1 MSCVFYHNEDQKS
14 AALSILSKRAMKRRV
29 VTLIEPATDF
39 YEVCVLS
46 DQVSDS
52 ENLMGNAG
60 GGIPS
65 KVAVAASAGM
75 AAVAGS
81 AGRAGPR
88 GLAGRRP
95 PQRVR
100 RRRPPGGA
108 SARRCGR
115 LGALRLAHP
124 GLGVRAWHPARS
136 LLRATLPAAVYSARE
151 VTLRREV
158 TLTWQGGAATD
169 AGSRVEASPAP
180 HARRPVAPLRGRRVL
195 ASVPTAGGCDAGRG
209 AAAGAA
215 P

>member
-124 GLGVRAWHPARS
+124 GLGVRGIP
-136 LLRATLPAAVYSARE
+136 
-151 VTLRREV
+151 
-158 TLTWQGGAATD
+158 
-169 AGSRVEASPAP
+169 
-180 HARRPVAPLRGRRVL
+180 
-195 ASVPTAGGCDAGRG
+195 RG
-209 AAAGAA
+209 ASCARLCLLQFIQRAR
-215 P
+215 